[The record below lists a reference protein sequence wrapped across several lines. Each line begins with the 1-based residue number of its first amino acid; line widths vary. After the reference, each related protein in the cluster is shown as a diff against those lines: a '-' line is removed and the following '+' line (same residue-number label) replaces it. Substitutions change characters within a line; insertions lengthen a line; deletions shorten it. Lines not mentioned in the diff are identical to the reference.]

1 MNRLE
6 GKTAVVTGGSSG
18 IGLATAKLFQ
28 EEGARVAISGR
39 DPQTLDAAVKLLG
52 DGVLAV
58 RSDVSKL
65 DDLDRLF
72 ETVVN
77 KLGRIDVLFV
87 NAGIAKFAPVT
98 ETTEGLFDETFNINV
113 KGAFFTIQ
121 KAISHLNDNA
131 SIILNTSFVN
141 QAGLP
146 TTSVYAASKAAL
158 RSFARTLSA
167 ELVSRG
173 IRVNVVSPGPI
184 STPIY
189 GKLGLSKEALEGFA
203 ANIGA
208 QVPMKRFGAP
218 EEVAN
223 AVLFLASKDS
233 SYITGLKSTSMGE
246 SVRYELVQ
254 VEAFDMTGMRSF
266 PGEVSRYYETIRAR
280 DIESCVAVFAE
291 DGCGRNSRSEPLK
304 TASFYDRGHGR
315 RPEAVIKEVICSR
328 LHSQSLSTAN
338 STRRRPG
345 PRHIPQCPKL
355 PANYPDHTP

>member
-1 MNRLE
+1 MKRLQ

-39 DPQTLDAAVKLLG
+39 DPKTLDAAIKLLG
-52 DGVLAV
+52 NGVLGV

-65 DDLDRLF
+65 DDLDRF
-72 ETVVN
+72 YETVT
-77 KLGRIDVLFV
+77 KTLGRIDILFV
-87 NAGIAKFAPVT
+87 NAGIAEFAPAT
-98 ETTEGLFDETFNINV
+98 ETTEGLYDETFDINV

-121 KAISHLNDNA
+121 KAISHLNDNG
-131 SIILNTSFVN
+131 SIILNASFVN

-146 TTSVYAASKAAL
+146 TTSVFAASKAAL
-158 RSFARTLSA
+158 RSFARTVSA
-167 ELVSRG
+167 ELVGRG

-233 SYITGLKSTSMGE
+233 SY
-246 SVRYELVQ
+246 
-254 VEAFDMTGMRSF
+254 MTGV
-266 PGEVSRYYETIRAR
+266 EVN
-280 DIESCVAVFAE
+280 V
-291 DGCGRNSRSEPLK
+291 DGGI
-304 TASFYDRGHGR
+304 GQ
-315 RPEAVIKEVICSR
+315 V
-328 LHSQSLSTAN
+328 
-338 STRRRPG
+338 
-345 PRHIPQCPKL
+345 
-355 PANYPDHTP
+355 